1 MHKDEALQRFVF
13 MMEYRN
19 LAPNTI
25 HMYSWYLS
33 NFLDYCSCE
42 DVSVLSCHNAQQ
54 FIVHLKDRYA
64 PMSLNAIISG
74 IRYFYEVVLEKPLT
88 RMQFP
93 NIIYPQNEIFIF
105 SNDQVRMLLAS
116 ADIRLRA
123 MIFLGIDAG
132 LRVSEVAHLKVKDI
146 DSKSSFK
153 SIYIR
158 NSKRNKSRKVPM
170 SDSLHKILQEYW
182 KVYRPDPNGYLF
194 TGKDKSSH
202 INQNYI
208 NNLFKNH
215 LRSFDFYSDDIRFH
229 NLRDTYA
236 TMMLRNGCNIFT
248 LKKLLGHNSFSSTA
262 RYIKCDT
269 SDLEEAPA
277 ISHEWGFSL

>member
-1 MHKDEALQRFVF
+1 MQITSQTNNTNLSFQKFIKIKGPAKDLKIFRTELR
-13 MMEYRN
+13 EN
-19 LAPNTI
+19 NKK
-25 HMYSWYLS
+25 
-33 NFLDYCSCE
+33 NFLNFIINKNNKKSC
-42 DVSVLSCHNAQQ
+42 L
-54 FIVHLKDRYA
+54 
-64 PMSLNAIISG
+64 
-74 IRYFYEVVLEKPLT
+74 
-88 RMQFP
+88 
-93 NIIYPQNEIFIF
+93 
-105 SNDQVRMLLAS
+105 
-116 ADIRLRA
+116 
-123 MIFLGIDAG
+123 
-132 LRVSEVAHLKVKDI
+132 
-146 DSKSSFK
+146 
-153 SIYIR
+153 
-158 NSKRNKSRKVPM
+158 
-170 SDSLHKILQEYW
+170 
-182 KVYRPDPNGYLF
+182 YLF

>member
-1 MHKDEALQRFVF
+1 M
-13 MMEYRN
+13 
-19 LAPNTI
+19 
-25 HMYSWYLS
+25 
-33 NFLDYCSCE
+33 
-42 DVSVLSCHNAQQ
+42 
-54 FIVHLKDRYA
+54 
-64 PMSLNAIISG
+64 
-74 IRYFYEVVLEKPLT
+74 EKPLT
-88 RMQFP
+88 RRQFP